1 MSERQDKKRRYNQRL
16 AFIAAFTHWLH
27 NEPAWWRVISR
38 ARWLS
43 KRPKEEDYYEVIDLI
58 PDWILI
64 DLDEYINGTTEVD

>member
-27 NEPAWWRVISR
+27 NEPAWWRFISR